1 MVIAYE
7 YMPKV
12 SADVPQE
19 LLDDVQTHV
28 GDDAKFVSTSD
39 AIRSAL
45 RKMLDQMDRVDER
58 RGRAGDGSEDDTR

>member
-1 MVIAYE
+1 
-7 YMPKV
+7 MPKV

-19 LLDDVQTHV
+19 LLDDVQAHV

-58 RGRAGDGSEDDTR
+58 RGRAGDESEADTR